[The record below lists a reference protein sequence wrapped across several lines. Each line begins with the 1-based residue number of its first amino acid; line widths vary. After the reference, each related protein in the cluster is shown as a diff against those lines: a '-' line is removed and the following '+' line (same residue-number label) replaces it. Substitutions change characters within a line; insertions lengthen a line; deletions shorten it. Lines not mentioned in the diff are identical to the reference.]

1 MNHPSQI
8 PTDHA
13 AIMQVIAQETET
25 FVRGDFDAWA
35 ACWVQDDR
43 TRELCISST
52 TGATVLEGWPAIAQ
66 YMHEVFDSGA
76 VCGITDFQ
84 RENVSITCRDDMAWV
99 VFEGRSFQADGRVE
113 QTYETRVLERDDGN
127 WRIVYSS
134 FLVRG
139 HQREDAHR
147 LAVDAKGMV
156 LFAPP
161 AALASLKAH
170 PCLQISNG
178 RLRALSPA
186 WDKLLQAGLNCAA
199 EQHRYFQQY
208 CYSTQRGQTFRL
220 PIVLGETDAGG
231 VAFCTLFVRDEMTFV
246 EMQSDGDLT
255 NRLTMAQAI
264 YGLSDG
270 QLALAARI
278 VSGDSLTA
286 AADSLGISINT
297 VRTHLS
303 RIYAKTGVN
312 AQTALVR
319 ILLSVG

>member
-1 MNHPSQI
+1 MTHLPQ
-8 PTDHA
+8 TDIDHTD
-13 AIMQVIAQETET
+13 IMQVIALETQT
-25 FVRGDFDAWA
+25 FAGGDFAAWA

-43 TRELCISST
+43 TRQLCISST

-66 YMHEVFDSGA
+66 YMREVFDSGSGCNI
-76 VCGITDFQ
+76 VDFQ
-84 RENVSITCRDDMAWV
+84 RENVLINMIGNVAWV
-99 VFEGRSFQADGRVE
+99 VFDGRSAQADGQVE
-113 QTYETRVLERDDGN
+113 RTYETRVLEKAQGR

-147 LAVDAKGMV
+147 LAVDADGMV
-156 LFAPP
+156 LHAPP

-170 PCLQISNG
+170 PSLQISNG
-178 RLRALSPA
+178 RLRAAKPD
-186 WDKLLQAGLNCAA
+186 WDKLLQAGFACAA

-208 CYSTQRGQTFRL
+208 RYSAQSGQTFRL
-220 PIVLGETDAGG
+220 PIVLGETDTGG

-246 EMQSDGDLT
+246 ETQSDGDLA
-255 NRLTMAQAI
+255 NRLAMAKAI

-270 QLALAARI
+270 QLALAACI
-278 VSGDSLTA
+278 VSGDNLSA
-286 AADSLGISINT
+286 AADNLGISINT

-303 RIYAKTGVN
+303 RIYDKTGVN